1 MYIPA
6 AFKDDDLHSQW
17 QQIDQCRLALLV
29 TDGES
34 GLQATHL
41 PLLLRRDQGPHG
53 TLYGHLAKANP
64 QGRELTGEREVML
77 VFAGH
82 DAYVSPSLYP
92 SKAEHGKAVP
102 TWNYLA
108 VHVWG
113 RPQLMTERADLRQLV
128 GALSERH
135 EAGRAAPWSIDDAP
149 ADYIDKMLGAITG
162 FALPIER
169 LLGKRKLSQ
178 NRSAADIQG
187 VRDGLAASQDPH
199 DQHIARLM
207 S

>member
-6 AFKDDDLHSQW
+6 AFKDDDLLSQW
-17 QQIDQCRLALLV
+17 QQIEQCRLALLV
-29 TDGES
+29 THGES

-53 TLYGHLAKANP
+53 TLYGHMAKANP
-64 QGRELTGEREVML
+64 QGRELTGAHEVML

-108 VHVWG
+108 VHAWG
-113 RPQLMTERADLRQLV
+113 RPQLITEAAALRQLV

-135 EAGRAAPWSIDDAP
+135 EAGRTAPWSIDDAP

-178 NRSAADIQG
+178 NRSATDIQG